1 MINEVYEHISELKD
15 NITVFRE
22 RDDELKNC
30 IKDLKMSN
38 KIYSCSY
45 TLETLVE
52 HLNKSL
58 NSEEALNEKI
68 A

>member
-1 MINEVYEHISELKD
+1 
-15 NITVFRE
+15 
-22 RDDELKNC
+22 
-30 IKDLKMSN
+30 MSN

-58 NSEEALNEKI
+58 NLEDTLNEKVGSQRKLI
-68 A
+68 YHLKQQLVDQKS